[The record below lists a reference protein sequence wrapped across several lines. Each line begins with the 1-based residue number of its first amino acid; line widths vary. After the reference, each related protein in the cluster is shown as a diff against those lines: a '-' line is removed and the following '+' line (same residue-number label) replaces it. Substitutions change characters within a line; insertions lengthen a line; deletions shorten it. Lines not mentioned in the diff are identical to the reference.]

1 MGQIRIFNGPP
12 KAFEFDQEDL
22 VIDNIN
28 GDIYYKDW
36 KGNLQKIIRS
46 NDTATSLSINSLK
59 VATEISSSNTI
70 TTNITASGNISASGT
85 VIANNFQSDG
95 QQQIAV
101 ADSFNITGSITSS
114 GDVSASGTGSFT
126 GGIDCIGNTPATGAF
141 GYISASGDISASGT
155 ITALSGSFTNYQGD
169 FLSITSEEQ
178 KIGDVFGNN
187 TATFIR
193 LSQSLGRMDVNCLN
207 GTEKKIVLNAKDLII
222 DDENSTNTQR
232 TRIQG
237 HVTAS
242 GNISSSGTIT
252 AEHFHSSDDLTVT
265 DNLLVGS
272 LANGVA
278 LDKDTGITTTGIAGN
293 ITASGNISS
302 SGNVIANFYDAKT
315 SGTGYKLSGAK
326 ALFVDSGTI
335 FGRPTTDTVIIGS
348 TIQLG
353 RNAITHV
360 TASGNISSSGTGSFE
375 EITTVST
382 GSFGH
387 LFVNGTINIP
397 VVGND
402 PAGIIQ
408 VNGVNYISGTT
419 NDLNVGNTLKQLDL
433 RGTSVII
440 TGSISASGDISSSGG
455 TVTAKQLTLD
465 DASRV
470 DIKFTNVGDEDH
482 YIRKDGNFL
491 RFRGH
496 DDSTVL
502 LELRNNTDGS
512 NKTSFPNGNHGIGT
526 NDPGEKLE
534 VVGNISASGN
544 IIANTGSFNLIEG
557 GVF

>member
-1 MGQIRIFNGPP
+1 MALLDSKQLNP
-12 KAFEFDQEDL
+12 KLTGSFILSGSTQTF
-22 VIDNIN
+22 I
-28 GDIYYKDW
+28 G
-36 KGNLQKIIRS
+36 RS
-46 NDTATSLSINSLK
+46 D
-59 VATEISSSNTI
+59 
-70 TTNITASGNISASGT
+70 
-85 VIANNFQSDG
+85 FQ
-95 QQQIAV
+95 
-101 ADSFNITGSITSS
+101 GSIT
-114 GDVSASGTGSFT
+114 
-126 GGIDCIGNTPATGAF
+126 
-141 GYISASGDISASGT
+141 ASGDISASGT

-242 GNISSSGTIT
+242 GNISSSG
-252 AEHFHSSDDLTVT
+252 
-265 DNLLVGS
+265 
-272 LANGVA
+272 
-278 LDKDTGITTTGIAGN
+278 
-293 ITASGNISS
+293 
-302 SGNVIANFYDAKT
+302 NVIANFYDAKT

-335 FGRPTTDTVIIGS
+335 FGRPTTDTVITGS

>member
-335 FGRPTTDTVIIGS
+335 FGRPTTDTVITGS